1 MSHEKVCKTEHFS
14 AIGLSSEKSKILEL
28 NQYMK
33 SDKIDRWANNPGDS
47 SKTIFLADIQWQKF

>member
-14 AIGLSSEKSKILEL
+14 AIGLSSENGKILEL

-33 SDKIDRWANNPGDS
+33 SDKTDRWANNPGDS
-47 SKTIFLADIQWQKF
+47 SKNNILADIQ

>member
-28 NQYMK
+28 NQYMT

-47 SKTIFLADIQWQKF
+47 SKTIFLADIQ